1 MQPGSAPQQ
10 QIFTQPQ
17 NPNVQNQNYANIQG
31 HYDTTMGQIASPNP
45 MVMQSHMMQKSK
57 MAYLLLGIFVGF
69 LGVHNFYIGH
79 TSRGVAQLLISVLT
93 FFILSPVSAIWAL
106 IECVMLFT
114 SQYPVDANG
123 VLMRD

>member
-10 QIFTQPQ
+10 QTFTQPQ
-17 NPNVQNQNYANIQG
+17 NPNVQHQQYPNVQSQ
-31 HYDTTMGQIASPNP
+31 YDTTMGQIASPNP

-57 MAYLLLGIFVGF
+57 MAYLLLGIFVGW

-79 TSRGVAQLLISVLT
+79 TSRGIAQLLITVLT
-93 FFILSPVSAIWAL
+93 IGILAFIPAIWAI
-106 IECVMLFT
+106 IECIMLFT

>member
-1 MQPGSAPQQ
+1 MQPGGTPQQ
-10 QIFTQPQ
+10 HTFTQQ
-17 NPNVQNQNYANIQG
+17 ANPNVQQQYPNAQAHYAS
-31 HYDTTMGQIASPNP
+31 TMNQIANP
-45 MVMQSHMMQKSK
+45 VVMQSHLMQKSK

-79 TSRGVAQLLISVLT
+79 TGRGIAQLLISVLT
-93 FFILSPVSAIWAL
+93 FFILSPVSAVWAL